1 MSFCSRLSSLRS
13 MMKAVS
19 LRLFFG
25 KHVNVP
31 LRGVALDGLR
41 IRIHG
46 GGRILIGKGFRCR
59 SGVVFNVS
67 AGGEIAVGEGVFIN
81 DGCSLNARSRIRI
94 GSGTLLG
101 QNVLMYD
108 HDHDYKDADQMQ
120 TAYTSADIDIGQ
132 NVWIGS
138 GVIILKGTKI
148 GDQCVIGAGSVVKGV
163 IPADMLAY
171 NKRELVINPRR

>member
-1 MSFCSRLSSLRS
+1 M
-13 MMKAVS
+13 
-19 LRLFFG
+19 
-25 KHVNVP
+25 
-31 LRGVALDGLR
+31 
-41 IRIHG
+41 
-46 GGRILIGKGFRCR
+46 
-59 SGVVFNVS
+59 FNVS